1 MFALKLDEYTMETH
15 KAEEQLWASKLLTSK
30 DLQNPKKIYK
40 LNSRT
45 KIQKNIVKFSSEFLY
60 AWGRQ
65 LLGKVNKILIT
76 HTFLRSCFRRKYPSS
91 TLRKSWDWFILWNVF
106 GFIL

>member
-1 MFALKLDEYTMETH
+1 MFVLKLDEYTMETR

-45 KIQKNIVKFSSEFLY
+45 KIQKNIVKFSSEF
-60 AWGRQ
+60 
-65 LLGKVNKILIT
+65 
-76 HTFLRSCFRRKYPSS
+76 
-91 TLRKSWDWFILWNVF
+91 FIDMGQTAVR
-106 GFIL
+106 